1 MAFGSGV
8 GLILQSPTEELL
20 EQAIQLSFPASNN
33 EAEYEVVLARLDLA
47 LTLAATKLEI
57 CNNSQLIVGQ
67 IQKEC
72 EAKDKCTTRYL
83 TLANALA
90 GRATTL
96 PIRDVVMLP
105 VYLHATSSVASV
117 PVCSIAEADPNWM
130 HEIVKYLQT
139 GELPRDE
146 KHAHKVRVQAARF
159 TLINDSLYRRSFGG
173 PYLKCLSNPKAQY
186 VLAKLHE
193 VRSHPRMPSKFLNL
207 VTSPWSFALWEM
219 DIVGLLPLAT
229 TQKKFLPIATNYVS
243 KVPQVIIEDNGP
255 QFDNIT
261 FKIFCSK
268 LKIKNLYSMS
278 RYPQNNGQAEA
289 TNKTLLTALKKRLE

>member
-72 EAKDKCTTRYL
+72 EAKDECMTRYL
-83 TLANALA
+83 TLVENHLGKLGKWAVRRVPQTKNLKVNALA

-117 PVCSIAEADPNWM
+117 PVCSIVEADPNWM

-146 KHAHKVRVQAARF
+146 KHAHKVCVQAARF

-193 VRSHPRMPSKFLNL
+193 GVCENHTGGR
-207 VTSPWSFALWEM
+207 T
-219 DIVGLLPLAT
+219 LAHCT
-229 TQKKFLPIATNYVS
+229 RTQGYNWPTMNKM
-243 KVPQVIIEDNGP
+243 
-255 QFDNIT
+255 
-261 FKIFCSK
+261 
-268 LKIKNLYSMS
+268 LKIMLRSVIGVKS
-278 RYPQNNGQAEA
+278 
-289 TNKTLLTALKKRLE
+289 TLSSSHAF